1 MRCMI
6 VIAVSLFVAFLAMN
20 VLVEVIGE
28 CGSAITI
35 EPAAR
40 R

>member
-6 VIAVSLFVAFLAMN
+6 VIALSLFVAFLVMN
-20 VLVEVIGE
+20 VLVEVVGE
-28 CGSAITI
+28 CGSAITLQ
-35 EPAAR
+35 PAAR